1 MKRVI
6 CSHTSPGKRKRPQ
19 TMSKNFELLQRAGWG
34 EEYLEGIPVP
44 VYTRHSPAS
53 RQQTAPRPT
62 DQISTLV
69 QRLFQRSGGPHIRC
83 VVFLGCTE
91 TGSGTSVCAR
101 TAQNLAAR
109 VQDRVCVVD
118 AKFEYPSMHRFFG
131 KDNVAGL
138 RDAVSHSRR
147 GDNFVKQ
154 VEESNLWVLS
164 AGDPGTG
171 RRAAVSQRGL
181 AECLMEIRADFQ
193 YVLID
198 APPLSGRSELSA
210 LGQVADGAVLVVNA
224 WGVSADMADRGRARL
239 RRANVRLLGMVLNQ
253 DQASFPGA

>member
-1 MKRVI
+1 
-6 CSHTSPGKRKRPQ
+6 
-19 TMSKNFELLQRAGWG
+19 MSKNFELLQRAGWG
-34 EEYLEGIPVP
+34 EEYLDGIPAP
-44 VYTRHSPAS
+44 VHNTRHSPVS
-53 RQQTAPRPT
+53 RQQTAPRPR

-69 QRLFQRSGGPHIRC
+69 QKLFQRNSGPHIRC

-91 TGSGTSVCAR
+91 TSSGTSVCAR
-101 TAQNLAAR
+101 TAQTLAEQ

-118 AKFEYPSMHRFFG
+118 AKFENPSVHRFFG
-131 KDNVAGL
+131 KDNIAGL
-138 RDAVSHSRR
+138 MDAVSHSRR
-147 GDNFVKQ
+147 GDNFFKQ

-164 AGDPGTG
+164 AGDPGMG

-181 AECLMEIRADFQ
+181 AECLMELRTDFQ

-253 DQASFPGA
+253 DQTSFLGA